1 MGDLVTTAPGGF
13 GRLSLGQQKL
23 VLLARALVKSPR
35 LVVLDEPTHAL
46 SRTSR
51 ARLLGAL
58 DVVRAEP
65 DIALLFVSH
74 RADEVAALECDRVV
88 RLEGRNG

>member
-1 MGDLVTTAPGGF
+1 MKTAEPVTESMTEGVSRPQTCSISSSTLVGG
-13 GRLSLGQQKL
+13 
-23 VLLARALVKSPR
+23 
-35 LVVLDEPTHAL
+35 LDEPTHAL